1 METKLVTIIMPAYN
15 GGRFIKQAIESVLA
29 QTYPHWEL
37 IVVDDGSTDATADI
51 VSGHKDSRIVYVHQ
65 ENHGQAAALNRGLE
79 LARGTYIT
87 TLDVDDW
94 YTPNSLQDRALF
106 LDVNPQFDIVY
117 GDGIY
122 CDENG
127 NALKRFSDLRTEEI
141 TGDVFD
147 VMLSNSFFGTGANV
161 MVRKNALEQHD
172 IRYDETI
179 VWCQDYDLYLRLAE
193 KSLFGYV
200 DSLTMWYRVH
210 QGNMT
215 LTMSSDRRRESF
227 VRTKF
232 KALNSARF
240 SRTLNPQKSYFF
252 YELINHD
259 LNNDVDRQMGLMEHF
274 QFHALSREDQARL
287 MRLCASSHLSARR
300 NIKEARELLRKSWR
314 LNPFDLKTNA
324 VMILAYFN
332 EGTAGWIFNLWRNL
346 RLRNQPVYSP
356 FDQSKK

>member
-1 METKLVTIIMPAYN
+1 METKLITIIMPAYN
-15 GGRFIKQAIESVLA
+15 GERFIKQAIESVLE
-29 QTYPHWEL
+29 QTYTYWEL
-37 IVVDDGSTDATADI
+37 IVMDDGSTDATADI
-51 VSGHKDSRIVYVHQ
+51 VSGYKDSRIVYVHQ
-65 ENHGQAAALNRGLE
+65 ENRGQAAALNRGLE

-106 LDVNPQFDIVY
+106 LDANLQFDVVY

-127 NALKRFSDLRTEEI
+127 NVLKKFSDLRTNEI
-141 TGDVFD
+141 SGDVFD
-147 VMLSNSFFGTGANV
+147 MMLSNSFFGTGANV
-161 MVRKNALEQHD
+161 MVRKSALEKHN
-172 IRYDETI
+172 IRYDEAI

-193 KSLFGYV
+193 KCLFGFV
-200 DSLTMWYRVH
+200 NALTVWYRVH
-210 QGNMT
+210 QDNMT

-240 SRTLNPQKSYFF
+240 SRTLDSHKKYFF
-252 YELINHD
+252 YELIIHD
-259 LNNDVDRQMGLMEHF
+259 LNNDVDRQMGLMEHS
-274 QFHALSREDQARL
+274 QFHALSRDDQARL

-314 LNPFDLKTNA
+314 LNPFDLKTTA

-332 EGTAGWIFNLWRNL
+332 EGPAERILNLWKNL
-346 RLRNQPVYSP
+346 RLRNQPASSP